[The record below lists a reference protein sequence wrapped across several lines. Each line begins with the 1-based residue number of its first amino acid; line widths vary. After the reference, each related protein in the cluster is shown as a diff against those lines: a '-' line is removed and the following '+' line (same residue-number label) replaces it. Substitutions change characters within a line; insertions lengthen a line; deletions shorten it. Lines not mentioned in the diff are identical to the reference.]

1 MKYFFVF
8 ICIVFLSVTNNIPIK
23 GQSATEG
30 QVTIIDTTHFSKVF
44 NEERH
49 YRIFLPPDYHVSE
62 EKHYP
67 VIYYFHGYAGRYN
80 GPEDGVQS
88 ESAESRYYDEF
99 NGNIARCG
107 PDSLDNFAEYVRT
120 HDVIVAKWDGY
131 VKNQYP
137 RPYDVGPV
145 RDDIQFVDY
154 FPEFVQCIDDNYR
167 TIATRQGRAVSGLSM
182 GGFMSL
188 NIASKYPHLINSASF
203 FNPAVGFIIGPKDLQ
218 IYTPFDEMGRC
229 YIGLPIRIHIGNR
242 DFLRQHNL
250 NAFNN
255 FKKLELF
262 FESWHYGMNYF
273 QGYHYVVNV
282 EGQFDFH
289 LKHFNKPV
297 QKPPFWYHID
307 VYPDFEIW
315 SYRFDSDR
323 TIPGYTTIDEA
334 CERGLKISTR
344 QWLPD
349 GHTIPDV
356 NIKVTTDTL
365 YERNSTYNLIS
376 LGFGDHKVF
385 QNKVT
390 SDAEGKI
397 HFEVKGSG
405 ADIGI
410 YRDGDPG
417 FISLAD
423 YRLDNSFPRAME
435 VISLTPLL
443 FNKGG
448 ELVDV
453 VEAKLVSLDED
464 LEVIDDQAET
474 GHIQSGAMY
483 DKISFRIRSRAIDL
497 DRAKLKLI
505 LKYDDREDRFMLE
518 VPFYS
523 SETKLENYQIADGR
537 TFTTDKGEEIK
548 FGEGNANGIAEAGE
562 RISILTQSD
571 LRDDCWYGLKLY
583 TDNPNVI
590 REKEEIVWSFRDT
603 YIGNMRPTSEV
614 YISQDCPEGH
624 EIGFQGVYDFQKR
637 GSPAGNFQAAH
648 SFIHETHRVQFE
660 LVVGKNNTCT
670 KKN

>member
-8 ICIVFLSVTNNIPIK
+8 ICIVFLFGGCNNPLK
-23 GQSATEG
+23 EQSLTEG
-30 QVTIIDTTHFSKVF
+30 KVTIIDTTHFSKVF

-49 YRIFLPPDYHVSE
+49 YRIFLPPDYYVSE
-62 EKHYP
+62 EKRYP

-80 GPEDGVQS
+80 GPADGVQS
-88 ESAESRYYDEF
+88 QSAESRYYDEF

-131 VKNQYP
+131 VKTQYP

-154 FPEFVQCIDDNYR
+154 FPEFIKCIDDNYR
-167 TIATRQGRAVSGLSM
+167 TVATRQGRAVSGLSM

-188 NIASKYPHLINSASF
+188 NIASKYPHLISSASF
-203 FNPAVGFIIGPKDLQ
+203 FNPAVGFIIGPKDQQ

-229 YIGLPIRIHIGNR
+229 YIGLPLRMHIGNR

-250 NAFNN
+250 DAFNN

-262 FESWHYGMNYF
+262 FESWHYGINYF

-289 LKHFNKPV
+289 LKHFNKPAK
-297 QKPPFWYHID
+297 KPPFWYHID

-315 SYRFDSDR
+315 GYHFDSDR
-323 TIPGYTTIDEA
+323 SLPGYTTIDEA
-334 CERGLKISTR
+334 CEKGLKISTR

-349 GHTIPDV
+349 GHTIPGV
-356 NIKVTTDTL
+356 NIKVATDAL
-365 YERNSTYNLIS
+365 YEPSSTYNLIS
-376 LGFGDHKVF
+376 LGLSDQKVL
-385 QNKVT
+385 QNEVK
-390 SDAEGKI
+390 SDDQGRI
-397 HFEVKGSG
+397 HFEVKSSG

-410 YRDGDPG
+410 YRAGDPG
-417 FISLAD
+417 FISMAD
-423 YRLDNSFPRAME
+423 YRLDNSFPKAWEM
-435 VISLTPLL
+435 ISLTPLL

-448 ELVDV
+448 QSVDGIDV
-453 VEAKLVSLDED
+453 ALLSLDED
-464 LEVIDDQAET
+464 LEVIDDSKEAGQIKPGEVN
-474 GHIQSGAMY
+474 
-483 DKISFRIRSRAIDL
+483 DKISFRIRSRSTEL

-505 LKYDDREDRFMLE
+505 LKYNDREDMFMLE

-523 SETKLENYQIADGR
+523 SERKLEHYQIADGR
-537 TFTTDKGEEIK
+537 TFITDKGEEIK
-548 FGEGNANGIAEAGE
+548 FGEGNGNGIAEAGE
-562 RISILTQSD
+562 KISILTQSD

-583 TDNPNVI
+583 TDNPYVI
-590 REKEEIVWSFRDT
+590 RQKEEIIWSFRDT

-614 YISQDCPEGH
+614 YISRDCPEGQ
-624 EIGFQGVYDFQKR
+624 EIKFQGIFDHQKR
-637 GSPAGNFQAAH
+637 GNPAGNFQAAH
-648 SFIHETHRVQFE
+648 SFIHETHRVH
-660 LVVGKNNTCT
+660 LKIVVGRK
-670 KKN
+670 